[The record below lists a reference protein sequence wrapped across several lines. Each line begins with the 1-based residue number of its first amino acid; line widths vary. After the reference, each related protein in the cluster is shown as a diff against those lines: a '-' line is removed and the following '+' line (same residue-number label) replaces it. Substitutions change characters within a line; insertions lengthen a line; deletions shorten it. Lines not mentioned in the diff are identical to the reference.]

1 MGRMRPSHALC
12 AVALSIAAAS
22 GCLLSLPFDDL
33 TKDEPLPPAV
43 DSATEAADVQLETAP
58 ETADADVVDVVDVG
72 TCGNKTIDGT
82 ETDTDC
88 GGGSCPRC
96 SSGRKC
102 KGDGDCLSGNCD
114 GGRCAHCP
122 ASMLR
127 IPVGTQAYCIDPTE
141 VTLAQYDAFVA
152 KLTPKAVTFPTQCK
166 WKNAESSFA
175 PNPRPPGGSNTP
187 VRNVDWCDAWAYC
200 DSLEKRLCGA
210 ITSSTSSKPPAPFT
224 QFDDPNVDQWRHACS
239 YSASPAWPYGAT
251 ADPSRCATSDRVI
264 DGGTA
269 SFVPVRSLTTCIGAA
284 AELNALYDMSG
295 NVAEWEDS
303 CMGTAGTTDVCRV
316 RGGSFRDRASNSSCG
331 AAMTRNRGDHSD
343 WVGFRCCKW

>member
-1 MGRMRPSHALC
+1 MRSRHAVF
-12 AVALSIAAAS
+12 AVAISLATAT

-33 TKDEPLPPAV
+33 TRDEPLPDVV
-43 DSATEAADVQLETAP
+43 DTATEVLEVAVADTAP
-58 ETADADVVDVVDVG
+58 ETADADVAEVADAG
-72 TCGNKTIDGT
+72 TCANKTLDGT

-88 GGGSCPRC
+88 GGTCPRC
-96 SSGRKC
+96 GASRKC
-102 KGDGDCLSGNCD
+102 KSDADCLSGNCD
-114 GGRCAHCP
+114 STSMRCALCP

-141 VTLAQYDAFVA
+141 VTIAQYDAFVA
-152 KLTPKAVTFPTQCK
+152 KATPKAVTFPTQCK
-166 WKNAESSFA
+166 YKNAESSFA
-175 PNPRPPGGSNTP
+175 PSPKPPGGPTTP

-200 DSLEKRLCGA
+200 DSLDKRLCGA
-210 ITSSTSSKPPAPFT
+210 ITASTSSKPPAPFA

-251 ADPSRCATSDRVI
+251 ADPARCATSDRVV

-269 SFVPVRSLTTCIGAA
+269 SFVAVRSLTTCIGAP

-303 CMGTAGTTDVCRV
+303 CTGTAGTTDVCRV
-316 RGGSFRDRASNSSCG
+316 RGGSFRDKASNAACG
-331 AAMTRNRGDHSD
+331 AATTRNRGDRSD